1 MFGEK
6 KRNFG
11 VLVALIVA
19 ITMIIPG
26 TLTIASELNQVENV
40 VANDYYL
47 VKFAELPT
55 DGIKSEL
62 TAAFNLAFLEYHQD
76 NTYMVRVPTTIAT
89 QLATFPLV
97 SSLKLYTSA
106 EKISPELKGASG
118 VVKLRINIHQGEN
131 VEAVASQLKSI
142 GATVTRTNTDIV
154 NYIECQVGAS
164 AIPEIASLKQVN
176 CVQINGEKET
186 NMNLITTN
194 TYTGVDAAQTG
205 GFRGSGMLAE
215 VQDNGIDRLHPD
227 LTGVT
232 YTDGTVVADSHGT
245 CTAGIVFGTGAGDIN
260 AQGIAYQAV
269 GAFCDWNKGRAA
281 SIQRLWTGTF
291 NEGSAGLN
299 GVVQSNSWS
308 QGTCNG
314 QYTAFPAEVDAAMVT
329 YPKVLTL
336 WAAANSNDGTAEGA
350 ISQDS
355 ASKNSICVGAIFHEN
370 TASLA
375 DDNYRDDGMGMTP
388 SRGPA
393 ADGRMKPDML
403 AAFDWIYTVDQR
415 GTAGYTTTNYYDN
428 FGGTSGATPTVA
440 GCAVQAYEMY
450 QENYFDN
457 NPTNAIPYAST
468 IKALM
473 IADAYQ
479 YPIGVNAITR
489 SVEGWG
495 APDMENMYNLG
506 ATYHVISE
514 YPQALSAGGVW
525 SRTAYSDGTKPLK
538 ITLAWTDPAAPG
550 TTGTGRTLINNL
562 DLRVV
567 SPGGTVYWG
576 NMGLLTN
583 IWSTSGTGTNDW
595 TRTAP
600 TYTDDENNVENVF
613 IQTPQVGMWTIEVQG
628 ATGDVAAGPQQFS
641 VVASGAMG
649 ISSIGS
655 ITLDQTKYLLEDT
668 AQVTVQDLDLNTVPT
683 TIQTVNVNVKS
694 TIEPAGETL
703 TLTETGVDTSTFV
716 ATIALSATNSIGV
729 IWVANGN
736 TLTATY
742 NDASPVAVTTD
753 TAIIDGAPPAAPT
766 GLTVTWTGTTLNT
779 LVSEDFSSATFPPT
793 GWAVATTGTTGV
805 WSRQLTANA
814 GGTSPEA
821 RFMYGTSGTGTS
833 RLYRGPVV
841 TTGLTSVNLTWN
853 NYFNDY
859 AAGVTVRVQTAT
871 AAAGPWTNSGWFIT
885 SGTGSVGPGIQTTQ
899 LTANVGSAS
908 LYIAFL
914 VDGDSYQL
922 NYWYLDNVVLTSSS
936 PNTNDNRLNWVK
948 SADDGA
954 GANDVVKYA
963 IYRSNLQTGPWD
975 SSHVIMNLTKGTIT
989 YTDPG
994 KGQID
999 GINWWYVVRAEDD
1012 VGNREMNTVAV
1023 PEQYLGTMATATGP
1037 LGASN
1042 VVAVTLT
1049 YSYSGTPTSVN
1060 IYYTKNG
1067 GTTWALAGND
1077 ATVDGSFAYTIA
1089 AGDGTYGWYASAVGG
1104 GSTEVSPPA
1113 GGTSPEAASYILDT
1127 TPPAVPNPLTVQQ
1140 YGVIS
1145 GNTVYDFNGVVVAGV
1160 HNAYR
1165 LVVGVTTFPPSQA
1178 NMNAAGTEYTLAQY
1192 TPIYTLNAVR
1202 NTVARGAAAGQF
1214 SWLKY
1219 EINGITG
1226 TPSSIDLSWT
1236 GQFSVATTCQMM
1248 VYNFNTAT
1256 WVTLGSTQ
1264 AFPITTDGTMANS
1277 ITATPAN
1284 YISGGTLR
1292 YGIATN
1298 IWTISYVDYTKATI
1312 NFATASTLHNTLNW
1326 THAGVGVTQYNIYR
1340 SATQVG
1346 GYSLITSVPVGTNTY
1361 CDLNRGTADATLWW
1375 YIVRAVDAA
1384 GNGAN
1389 STAVQEP
1396 GGTPPYAI
1404 SLTGKSANSWVFVSF
1419 PSAMSGVIQT
1429 ILNDA
1434 TAGDSGTTW
1443 TVAKW
1448 FNAQDKADPWKT
1460 YRVGSTVND
1469 MPTMTNTMGVW
1480 LWITANGGDQALT
1493 LSSYAAYPAAS
1504 VNINLYTGWNMVGYP
1519 SATSRL
1525 GTATLPGA
1533 ADYVS
1538 VWQVASPYVT
1548 DLAPGAVTMSHGNA
1562 YWVRVTADCTWT
1574 VQP

>member
-40 VANDYYL
+40 VANEYYL

-62 TAAFNLAFLEYHQD
+62 TTAFNMAFMEYCQD
-76 NTYMVRVPTTIAT
+76 NTYMIRIPTTLSS
-89 QLATFPLV
+89 QLATLSLV
-97 SSLKLYTSA
+97 SSLITYA
-106 EKISPELKGASG
+106 PADKISPELKGASG
-118 VVKLRINIHQGEN
+118 DIKLRIDIHQGEN
-131 VEAVASQLKSI
+131 VDTVASQLKSI
-142 GATVTRTNTDIV
+142 GATVTRTNSDIV
-154 NYIECQVGAS
+154 NYIECQVDAS
-164 AIPEIASLKQVN
+164 AIPEIANLKPVYS
-176 CVQINGEKET
+176 VQINGEKET

-215 VQDNGIDRLHPD
+215 VQDNGIDRLHTD
-227 LTGVT
+227 LAGVT

-269 GAFCDWNKGRAA
+269 GAFCDWNKGRSA

-308 QGTCNG
+308 QGICNG
-314 QYTAFPAEVDAAMVT
+314 QYTAYPAEVDQAMVT

-375 DDNYRDDGMGMTP
+375 DDNYRDAGMGATP

-457 NPTNAIPYAST
+457 NPTLAIPYSDT

-506 ATYHVISE
+506 STYHVISE
-514 YPQALSAGGVW
+514 HPQALSSGGVW

-538 ITLAWTDPAAPG
+538 ITLAWIDPAAPG

-628 ATGDVAAGPQQFS
+628 ATGDVAQGPQQFS

-649 ISSIGS
+649 ISSIGT
-655 ITLDQTKYLLEDT
+655 IALNKAKYQIPDT
-668 AQVTVQDLDLNTVPT
+668 AQVTVQDLDLNTNT
-683 TIQTVNVNVKS
+683 LTIQTVNVNVRS
-694 TIEPAGETL
+694 TSEPAGETL
-703 TLTETGVDTSTFV
+703 ILTETGVDTSTFV
-716 ATIALSATNSIGV
+716 NTITLSSTNSVGV
-729 IWVANGN
+729 LWVAHGD
-736 TLTATY
+736 TITATY
-742 NDASPVAVTTD
+742 NDASPVAVVTD
-753 TAIIDGAPPAAPT
+753 TALVDAQVLSAT
-766 GLTVTWTGTTLNT
+766 GLSVDWYGTPTKTWINEG
-779 LVSEDFSSATFPPT
+779 FATFPPT
-793 GWAVATTGTTGV
+793 GWQIATTGITGS
-805 WSRQLTANA
+805 WAGSATANA

-833 RLYRGPVV
+833 RLYCGPFN
-841 TTGLTSVNLTWN
+841 TTGRTALNLQFRQFFDA
-853 NYFNDY
+853 YG
-859 AAGVTVRVQTAT
+859 AGVTVKVQTSTTGTTWTDTGWSFVGGTVNDGPALEIEAIST
-871 AAAGPWTNSGWFIT
+871 AEGA
-885 SGTGSVGPGIQTTQ
+885 
-899 LTANVGSAS
+899 GSATF
-908 LYIAFL
+908 YVAWV
-914 VDGDSYQL
+914 VDGNSFQL
-922 NYWYLDNVVLTSSS
+922 DYWYIDSVLMTSTGESTTADNW
-936 PNTNDNRLNWVK
+936 LNWTL
-948 SADDGA
+948 SGDDGA
-954 GANDVVKYA
+954 GQNDVVQYN
-963 IYRSNLQTGPWD
+963 IYRANNAGGPWT
-975 SSHVIMNLTKGTIT
+975 SGAIVQTVAKSIATW
-989 YTDPG
+989 TDVMR
-994 KGQID
+994 GQPD
-999 GINWWYVVRAEDD
+999 GINWYYVVRAVDD
-1012 VGNREMNTVAV
+1012 AGNIDTNTNAV
-1023 PEQYLGTMATATGP
+1023 PEQVMGTTATATGP
-1037 LGASN
+1037 IGGPTN

-1049 YSYSGTPTSVN
+1049 YAYTGTPTSVN
-1060 IYYTKNG
+1060 LYYTKS
-1067 GTTWALAGND
+1067 TASPYTWVLAGND
-1077 ATVDGSFAYTIA
+1077 ATVDGSYAYTIT
-1089 AGDGTYGWYASAVGG
+1089 AGAGTYGWLASAVGG
-1104 GSTEVSPPA
+1104 GSTEPSPP
-1113 GGTSPEAASYILDT
+1113 GTTITPEAASYIIDLTAPAAPSPFTVVRYGTVTTSYNQTRYMANANVTVNGLTTYSLQLTQSTVGSSYYSGTVGTVYTGFRAWKRSSAGVETEITAGTATSIVNRAVNGAGIQTSTYACPATVMALTDSLVIRVYQSLV
-1127 TPPAVPNPLTVQQ
+1127 TPPTNLAATFTTEAL
-1140 YGVIS
+1140 GAIS
-1145 GNTVYDFNGVVVAGV
+1145 LD
-1160 HNAYR
+1160 
-1165 LVVGVTTFPPSQA
+1165 
-1178 NMNAAGTEYTLAQY
+1178 AGTW
-1192 TPIYTLNAVR
+1192 TLNYYTRRGTNLDRFYWGTATYNSNIAGIKWTSAVNSTNH
-1202 NTVARGAAAGQF
+1202 NT
-1214 SWLKY
+1214 
-1219 EINGITG
+1219 
-1226 TPSSIDLSWT
+1226 LSWT
-1236 GQFSVATTCQMM
+1236 HTGVDVAQ
-1248 VYNFNTAT
+1248 
-1256 WVTLGSTQ
+1256 
-1264 AFPITTDGTMANS
+1264 
-1277 ITATPAN
+1277 
-1284 YISGGTLR
+1284 
-1292 YGIATN
+1292 
-1298 IWTISYVDYTKATI
+1298 YV
-1312 NFATASTLHNTLNW
+1312 
-1326 THAGVGVTQYNIYR
+1326 VYR

-1346 GYSLITSVPVGTNTY
+1346 GYSLVTSVPVGTNTY

-1375 YIVRAVDAA
+1375 YIVRAIDAA

-1396 GGTPPYAI
+1396 GGSPPYAI
-1404 SLTGKSANSWVFVSF
+1404 SLTGKLANSWVFVSF
-1419 PSAMSGVIQT
+1419 PSAMSGAIQT

-1480 LWITANGGDQALT
+1480 LWITANGGDQVLT
-1493 LSSYAAYPAAS
+1493 LSSYASYPTAT
-1504 VNINLYTGWNMVGYP
+1504 VNINMYAGWNMVGYP

-1525 GTATLPGA
+1525 GTATLPA
-1533 ADYVS
+1533 QADYVS
-1538 VWQVASPYVT
+1538 VWQAASPYVT
-1548 DLAPGAVTMSHGNA
+1548 DLAPGAVMMSHGNA
-1562 YWVRVTADCTWT
+1562 YCVRVTADCVWT
-1574 VQP
+1574 VNP